1 MRVRI
6 LKHGEG
12 VVDGV
17 SLRSLVLG
25 CIYDVNP
32 ALGRYLVMNQVAEEV
47 TSESDPALVV
57 PLDTPY
63 AVEQLTKGITVLP
76 PGEVVTLEKRHC
88 TSKRR
93 KTRRSDRRRH

>member
-25 CIYDVNP
+25 GIYDVNP
-32 ALGRYLVMNQVAEEV
+32 ALGHYLVTNECAEEV
-47 TSESDPALVV
+47 ASDSPALAGTV
-57 PLDTPY
+57 DTPY
-63 AVEQLTKGITVLP
+63 AVEQLTKGVTVLP
-76 PGEVVTLEKRHC
+76 PGEVVILEKRHR
-88 TSKRR
+88 SSDRR
-93 KTRRSDRRRH
+93 KTTRSDRRRH

>member
-1 MRVRI
+1 MRI
-6 LKHGEG
+6 LKRGEG

-17 SLRSLVLG
+17 SLRCLVPG

-32 ALGRYLVMNQVAEEV
+32 TLGHYLATNGFAEEI
-47 TSESDPALVV
+47 SSASDPALVI

-63 AVEQLTKGITVLP
+63 AIEQLTRGITLLP
-76 PGEVVTLEKRHC
+76 PGGIVILEKRHR
-88 TSKRR
+88 TSARR

>member
-17 SLRSLVLG
+17 SLRCLIPG

-32 ALGRYLVMNQVAEEV
+32 ALGHYLASNGVAKEV
-47 TSESDPALVV
+47 ASPSDPALVI

-63 AVEQLTKGITVLP
+63 AIEQLTRGITVLP
-76 PGEVVTLEKRHC
+76 PGEVLILEKRHR
-88 TSKRR
+88 TSHRR
-93 KTRRSDRRRH
+93 KTTKSDRRHN

>member
-1 MRVRI
+1 MQVRI

-17 SLRSLVLG
+17 SLRALVPG

-32 ALGRYLVMNQVAEEV
+32 TLGHYLVTNQVAEEV

-76 PGEVVTLEKRHC
+76 PGEIMTLEKRHS
-88 TSKRR
+88 TSDRR
-93 KTRRSDRRRH
+93 KTTRSDRRAH